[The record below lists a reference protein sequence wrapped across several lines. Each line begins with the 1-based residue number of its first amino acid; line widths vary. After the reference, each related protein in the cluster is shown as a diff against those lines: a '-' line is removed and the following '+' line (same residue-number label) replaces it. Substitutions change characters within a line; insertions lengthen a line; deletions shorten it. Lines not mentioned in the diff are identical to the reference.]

1 MRPSNL
7 ADSFGKRDSVD
18 TPLKKKYEG
27 SSFTEG
33 FLDENS
39 TMIETIWRD
48 NTMIRSQFKRFLRA
62 GPHTKLYFEPSQ
74 VHAAIVTCGGLC
86 PGLNNVIRGITQMLS
101 EYGVTKI
108 WGVRNGY
115 MGICDPKAWVELNMK
130 VVETIH
136 QQGGSFLVANRGND
150 EPKKMAAELIR
161 RGVNQIYVIGGDGS
175 HRGAAALQTELDLA
189 NYQCAVCAIPK
200 TIDNDIPCIDVSFGF
215 GSAVAEATKAIQAA
229 YVEASGAP
237 NGIGLVKLMGRSSGF
252 VVLYAVLASALVDV
266 ALLPEMEDI
275 HMPKLLNFIKQKIAM
290 KGRCVIV
297 VAEGCGKTLMDIDPS
312 KKDAG
317 GNLKLPDVGLF
328 LRDKINEYSKQNK
341 ENWTLKYIDPTYMIR
356 AVPANPYDSVYC
368 HVLAHNAV
376 HSAMAGYTG
385 VSIGRVDQHYVM
397 IPIKLIAESPPR
409 QVNIAGRW
417 FARLRMT
424 TEQTDFA
431 PPGKVVR
438 QSSFV
443 LNR

>member
-1 MRPSNL
+1 
-7 ADSFGKRDSVD
+7 
-18 TPLKKKYEG
+18 
-27 SSFTEG
+27 
-33 FLDENS
+33 
-39 TMIETIWRD
+39 
-48 NTMIRSQFKRFLRA
+48 
-62 GPHTKLYFEPSQ
+62 
-74 VHAAIVTCGGLC
+74 
-86 PGLNNVIRGITQMLS
+86 
-101 EYGVTKI
+101 
-108 WGVRNGY
+108 
-115 MGICDPKAWVELNMK
+115 
-130 VVETIH
+130 
-136 QQGGSFLVANRGND
+136 
-150 EPKKMAAELIR
+150 
-161 RGVNQIYVIGGDGS
+161 
-175 HRGAAALQTELDLA
+175 LDLL
-189 NYQCAVCAIPK
+189 NYECSVCAIPK

-215 GSAVAEATKAIQAA
+215 GTAVAEAVRAVQAA

-275 HMPKLLNFIKQKIAM
+275 HVPKLLNYIKQKIAL

-297 VAEGCGKTLMDIDPS
+297 VAEGCGKTMMDIDPT

-317 GNLKLPDVGLF
+317 GNVKLPDVGIF

-356 AVPANPYDSVYC
+356 AVPANAYDSVYC

-376 HSAMAGYTG
+376 HSAMSGYTG

-397 IPIKLIAESPPR
+397 LPIQLIAESPPR

-417 FARLRMT
+417 YARLRMT
-424 TEQTDFA
+424 TEQGDLA

>member
-1 MRPSNL
+1 M
-7 ADSFGKRDSVD
+7 
-18 TPLKKKYEG
+18 
-27 SSFTEG
+27 
-33 FLDENS
+33 
-39 TMIETIWRD
+39 
-48 NTMIRSQFKRFLRA
+48 RA
-62 GPHTKLYFEPSQ
+62 GPRSKLHFEPSQ
-74 VHAAIVTCGGLC
+74 VSAAIITCG
-86 PGLNNVIRGITQMLS
+86 GLNNVIRGITQMLS

-108 WGVRNGY
+108 WGIRNGY
-115 MGICDPKAWVELNMK
+115 MGVCDPKAWIELNMK

-150 EPKKMAAELIR
+150 DPKQMAAELMR
-161 RGVNQIYVIGGDGS
+161 RGINQLFVIGGDGS
-175 HRGAAALQTELDLA
+175 HRGASALQTELELA
-189 NYQCAVCAIPK
+189 NYECAVCAIPK

-215 GSAVAEATKAIQAA
+215 GTAVAEAVRAVQAA

-266 ALLPEMEDI
+266 ALLPEMEEI
-275 HMPKLLNFIKQKIAM
+275 HMPRLLSYIKQKIAL

-297 VAEGCGKTLMDIDPS
+297 VAEGCGRSMMDIDPA

-317 GNLKLPDVGLF
+317 GNVKLPDVGIF

-356 AVPANPYDSVYC
+356 AVPANAYDSVYC

-409 QVNIAGRW
+409 QVNVAGRW
-417 FARLRMT
+417 FSRLRMI
-424 TEQTDFA
+424 TEQGDFA
-431 PPGKVVR
+431 PPGKVMR